1 MPPRRRSH
9 VRNHV
14 RTLRERQDGMTQQ
27 HLADALGVSRQTVI
41 AIERG
46 KFCPS
51 LESALRIARL
61 FGEPVEQVFEL
72 EAD

>member
-1 MPPRRRSH
+1 MPPRRRSRVSNR
-9 VRNHV
+9 VRA
-14 RTLRERQDGMTQQ
+14 LRDAHGDMTQQ
-27 HLADALGVSRQTVI
+27 QLADALGVSRQTVI
-41 AIERG
+41 AIEQGR
-46 KFCPS
+46 FCPS